1 MASGKSALISVCLA
15 ALALPAG
22 AALAAPAGGR
32 GAEANAALATYPRE
46 SLARGEQGIVVYHVV
61 IDPRGHPTE
70 CEVTASSGFPRLDV
84 ATCQMLMDRAVF
96 TPSEN
101 GHGRHVRS
109 SYDGKVIWRIS

>member
-15 ALALPAG
+15 ALALPA
-22 AALAAPAGGR
+22 AAAAPAGGR

-46 SLARGEQGIVVYHVV
+46 SLARGEQGTVLYHVV

-70 CEVTASSGFPRLDV
+70 CEVTASSGFPRLDD
-84 ATCQMLMDRAVF
+84 ATCQMLMDRALF

-101 GHGRHVRS
+101 GRGRHVRS